1 MTWIA
6 LVLRRRAWLAALVC
20 GFVLCGCK
28 TELYTKRSEH
38 DANQMVGVLL
48 QNGVDA
54 EKATGDNGKS
64 WDVVVE
70 RKQVVRALAV
80 LRANGLPQEKY
91 ANLGDMFKKDGMIST
106 PTEERVRFIYGV
118 AQELSSTLSK
128 IDGVVAAEVH
138 IVLPNNDPLS
148 TVTKPSSASV
158 FVKYRPDVDI
168 TALAPAIK
176 NLVSRSVEGLS
187 YENVTLTLVAGM
199 QTPPPPP
206 PDSAGGT
213 LAWVL
218 GAVAVLLVAL
228 LVSIVAVCRLRP
240 QWVPASLARHLGAL
254 MRTPAQA

>member
-1 MTWIA
+1 MTWTA
-6 LVLRRRAWLAALVC
+6 LVLRRRAWLAAIVC
-20 GFVLCGCK
+20 SVLLCACK
-28 TELYTKRSEH
+28 TELYTKRSEN

-54 EKATGDNGKS
+54 EKATADNGKS

-91 ANLGDMFKKDGMIST
+91 ANLGEMFKKEGMIST

-148 TVTKPSSASV
+148 AVIKPSDASV

-168 TALAPAIK
+168 TVLTPAIK

-199 QTPPPPP
+199 RTPPPAP
-206 PDSAGGT
+206 PDSSNGM

-218 GAVAVLLVAL
+218 GAVLALLIVLAASLVA
-228 LVSIVAVCRLRP
+228 VWRRL
-240 QWVPASLARHLGAL
+240 
-254 MRTPAQA
+254 